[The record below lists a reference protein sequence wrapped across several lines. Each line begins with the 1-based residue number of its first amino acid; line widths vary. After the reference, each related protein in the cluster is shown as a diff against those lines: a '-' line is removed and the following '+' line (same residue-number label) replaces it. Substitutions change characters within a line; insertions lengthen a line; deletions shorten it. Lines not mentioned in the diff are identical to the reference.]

1 MTIPWLNSGQQV
13 SDRPN
18 TEPIDEHS
26 LYSPFSVV
34 FYSDCVQEEYG
45 DCLTNDRSLHG
56 LRSFTDCFDKLKT
69 VLLFRVLSTSSD
81 FHERLRSFKGSKSC
95 RTVQLKR
102 SKKRKVNIFWK
113 LLYVAF
119 SLLISCGKHKQRDSS
134 SVLYKKS
141 LIKKIP
147 VRISIGSKISWIS
160 LKIVNNNHRQT
171 INKKPRS
178 VFLDCNN
185 CGYLRVI
192 AEADICHKISKHL
205 EINNKFQGITY
216 QKSFLNSDKR

>member
-34 FYSDCVQEEYG
+34 FYSDCEDEEYG
-45 DCLTNDRSLHG
+45 DSLTNDRSIHG
-56 LRSFTDCFDKLKT
+56 LRSLTDCFKT
-69 VLLFRVLSTSSD
+69 VLLLKVLSTSSD
-81 FHERLRSFKGSKSC
+81 FHERLRSCKGSKAC
-95 RTVQLKR
+95 RIKR

-119 SLLISCGKHKQRDSS
+119 SLLISCGKHKQRNSS
-134 SVLYKKS
+134 TVLYKKS

-147 VRISIGSKISWIS
+147 VRISVGSKISWIS
-160 LKIVNNNHRQT
+160 VKIVNNNHKQT
-171 INKKPRS
+171 SNKKPRS

-192 AEADICHKISKHL
+192 AETDICHKISKHL